1 MRSLVFCRALW
12 SCAAVIL
19 AAGAPVRAE
28 TTVTFTSKYEGTIKV
43 CVYNAT
49 DVAQTIPLK
58 SFEID
63 PNKSADWKEAP
74 KTFHVKVFKPQL
86 VDKLLSSRNQVPY
99 NSSITLQK
107 DNTIGVAK
115 KSSLVFRNDSGK
127 KLKFAVYKASDKS
140 MNVPFKQWTIDS
152 GKTVTWVEAPATF
165 NLKLFEPQIIDKLV
179 ATKTGIADRKTV
191 RATLKSGKYGVTVD

>member
-1 MRSLVFCRALW
+1 MRSPIFRSALW
-12 SCAAVIL
+12 FCAAVIP
-19 AAGAPVRAE
+19 AAGTLVRAE

-43 CVYNAT
+43 YVYNAS
-49 DVAQTIPLK
+49 DLAQTIPLK

-74 KTFHVKVFKPQL
+74 RTFHVKVFKPQL
-86 VDKLLSSRNQVPY
+86 VDALLSSKNQVAH

-107 DNTIGVAK
+107 DNTIAVAAK
-115 KSSLVFRNDSGK
+115 RSLVFRNDSGK
-127 KLKFAVYKASDKS
+127 KLKFAVYKASDKK
-140 MNVPFKQWTIDS
+140 MTVPFKQWTIDS

-165 NLKLFEPQIIDKLV
+165 NLKLFEPQLIDKLV

-191 RATLKSGKYGVTVD
+191 QATLKSGKYGVTVN